1 MPKRWIYLAAAILS
15 LGGGLLAYA
24 ASISNGAPAFD
35 VLGQTDDSLTA
46 PGPVFTKGTA
56 NNGVNRLGLNA
67 PTSITVDTTN
77 HRLFVADAS
86 NNRVLVYNLN
96 TNNTLVD
103 RIP

>member
-46 PGPVFTKGTA
+46 PGPVFTKSTA
-56 NNGVNRLGLNA
+56 DNGPNILGVGFGA
-67 PTSITVDTTN
+67 GGGIAFDSTH
-77 HRLFVADAS
+77 HRLFLANID
-86 NNRVLVYNLN
+86 RVLVFNL
-96 TNNTLVD
+96 TNGNKLD
-103 RIP
+103 DH